1 MTPHLRE
8 SEAGGKGDLVMD
20 GKSQL
25 ASELIARS
33 PAVWIV
39 AVLLLAGA
47 TWFYWRRFRPH
58 VNALQ
63 ESLNKL
69 ATSLDVPGDGWSS
82 VRESARNASEGHDS
96 VKSAWIETEERVIHL
111 PMGDKS
117 IYVMFGSPRDI
128 WSGSGLLARSMN
140 LGLAEA
146 VPNLLVGI
154 GLLCTFFF
162 LTLAL
167 VEVLPALDPVKGQ
180 GGTQGAVFELLKAAG
195 AKFVTSLAGLLASV
209 LWAIGLRRQISRLDR
224 SAEHVLSQVTR
235 LVRSGGGE
243 LAMYSQLRTLQDLGQ
258 ATGDVKK
265 SMRDQ
270 VQATELGIGK
280 TVQLI
285 GLADNLLLET
295 RHQVNDLKQFQQSI
309 VQTTDDLRQVS
320 REHLSST
327 QSIEIKAGEQV
338 PLLEEMLNEAREQSG
353 TFKRFET
360 DLAVSLAGAI
370 TQAFSP
376 QMDAMT
382 NRLIASIDG
391 LSNKLGSMNQ
401 EALEKMLTDFSGQ
414 LRQATSS
421 EMDQLR
427 STLQE
432 LSDRLSKVGVDIGTS
447 AGKAAQDLTDAG
459 AGLSENFGAVA
470 DRLSEASSSLSESTR
485 GLSTTMSGLDS
496 TIVQAATL
504 GSHGAAFVT
513 GALQTGEN
521 VFSRLQTTSQDLG
534 QAVLA
539 IDKAAGVL
547 AEAVDSVEE
556 VAREQKNTAAIVKE
570 AVPEAAAA
578 VQSVTDL
585 LASSVRETA
594 LTMEQ
599 VKSSMTSTADTLGK
613 TVAQITTGV
622 TEYSATVA
630 ELHRT
635 MDEKMAQAI
644 GSLDKSVE
652 DLSEATE
659 ELSETLS
666 GLANRK

>member
-1 MTPHLRE
+1 MTPHPRE

-39 AVLLLAGA
+39 AVLLMAGA
-47 TWFYWRRFRPH
+47 AWFYWRWFRPH

-63 ESLNKL
+63 ESLSKL
-69 ATSLDVPGDGWSS
+69 ALSLDVPGDGWSS
-82 VRESARNASEGHDS
+82 VRESARNVSETHDA
-96 VKSAWIETEERVIHL
+96 VKSAWSETEERVIHL
-111 PMGDKS
+111 SMGDKP

-180 GGTQGAVFELLKAAG
+180 AGTQGAVFELLKAAG

-209 LWAIGLRRQISRLDR
+209 LWAIGLRRQISGLDR
-224 SAEHVLSQVTR
+224 SAERVLSQVTR

-243 LAMYSQLRTLQDLGQ
+243 LVMDSQLRTLQDLGQ
-258 ATGDVKK
+258 STGDVKK

-285 GLADNLLLET
+285 GLADNMLLET

-427 STLQE
+427 TTLQD
-432 LSDRLSKVGVDIGTS
+432 LSDRLSKVSVDIGTS

-470 DRLSEASSSLSESTR
+470 GRLSEASSSLSESTR
-485 GLSTTMSGLDS
+485 GLSTAMSGLDS

-556 VAREQKNTAAIVKE
+556 VAREQKNTATIVKE

-578 VQSVTDL
+578 VHRVTDL

>member
-1 MTPHLRE
+1 MN
-8 SEAGGKGDLVMD
+8 GGIQNTSLLI
-20 GKSQL
+20 SQ
-25 ASELIARS
+25 S
-33 PAVWIV
+33 PEVWI
-39 AVLLLAGA
+39 AAALLLVGA
-47 TWFYWRRFRPH
+47 LWTYLGWFSPRIE
-58 VNALQ
+58 ALQ
-63 ESLNKL
+63 ETLIRLTDALN
-69 ATSLDVPGDGWSS
+69 TPGDGWSS
-82 VRESARNASEGHDS
+82 VRDSARKASETHS
-96 VKSAWIETEERVIHL
+96 VVKSAWGETEERVIHL
-111 PMGDKS
+111 PVGERSM
-117 IYVMFGSPRDI
+117 YVMFGAPRDI
-128 WSGSGLLARSMN
+128 WSGSSLLSRSMN

-154 GLLCTFFF
+154 GLLLTFFF
-162 LTLAL
+162 LTQAL
-167 VEVLPALDPVKGQ
+167 VSVLPALDPQAGAQVS
-180 GGTQGAVFELLKAAG
+180 TQAAVFDLLKAAG

-209 LWAIGLRRQISRLDR
+209 LWAIFLRRRISRLNLY
-224 SAEHVLSQVTR
+224 AERVLDQLTR

-243 LAMYSQLRTLQDLGQ
+243 LAMYSQLRALQDLGQ
-258 ATGDVKK
+258 AAANV
-265 SMRDQ
+265 SQSVRSQ
-270 VQATELGIGK
+270 VQFAELGIGK
-280 TVQLI
+280 AVQQI
-285 GLADNLLLET
+285 GLTDQLLQET
-295 RHQVNDLKQFQQSI
+295 RHHVHNFQGFGQSI
-309 VQTTDDLRQVS
+309 FQFAGDIKQVS
-320 REHLSST
+320 QEHLSAT
-327 QSIEIKAGEQV
+327 QSIEAKAGEQ
-338 PLLEEMLNEAREQSG
+338 LHMLEEMLNEAREQTG

-376 QMDAMT
+376 QMQVMT
-382 NRLIASIDG
+382 NRLIAAIDG

-401 EALEKMLTDFSGQ
+401 EALEQMLKDFGGQ
-414 LRQATSS
+414 LKQATSS

-427 STLQE
+427 TTLQE
-432 LSDRLSKVGVDIGTS
+432 LSDRLSKVSLEIGTS
-447 AGKAAQDLTDAG
+447 AGKAAKDLTDAG

-470 DRLSEASSSLSESTR
+470 GNLSEASLNLGAATR
-485 GLSTTMSGLDS
+485 GLSAAMTGLDS
-496 TIVQAATL
+496 TVVEAATL
-504 GSHGAAFVT
+504 GRQGAAFVT
-513 GALQTGEN
+513 GALQTSDK

-556 VAREQKNTAAIVKE
+556 VAREQKATALVVKE

-578 VQSVTDL
+578 VQKVTDL
-585 LASSVRETA
+585 LQNSVRETA

-599 VKSSMTSTADTLGK
+599 VKNSMTSTADTLGK

-666 GLANRK
+666 GLASRK

>member
-1 MTPHLRE
+1 MN
-8 SEAGGKGDLVMD
+8 GGIQNTSLLI
-20 GKSQL
+20 SQ
-25 ASELIARS
+25 S
-33 PAVWIV
+33 PEVWI
-39 AVLLLAGA
+39 AAALLLVGA
-47 TWFYWRRFRPH
+47 LWTYLGWFSPR
-58 VNALQ
+58 VEALQ
-63 ESLNKL
+63 ETLIRLTDALN
-69 ATSLDVPGDGWSS
+69 TPGDGWSS
-82 VRESARNASEGHDS
+82 VRDSARKASETHGV
-96 VKSAWIETEERVIHL
+96 VKSAWGETEERVIHL
-111 PMGDKS
+111 PVGERSM
-117 IYVMFGSPRDI
+117 YVMFGAPRDI
-128 WSGSGLLARSMN
+128 WSGSSLLSRSMN

-154 GLLCTFFF
+154 GLLLTFFF
-162 LTLAL
+162 LTQAL
-167 VEVLPALDPVKGQ
+167 VSVLPALDPQAGAQVS
-180 GGTQGAVFELLKAAG
+180 TQAAVFDLLKAAG

-209 LWAIGLRRQISRLDR
+209 LWAIFLRRRISRLNLY
-224 SAEHVLSQVTR
+224 AERVLDQLTR

-243 LAMYSQLRTLQDLGQ
+243 LAMYSQLRALQDLGQ
-258 ATGDVKK
+258 AAANV
-265 SMRDQ
+265 SQSVRSQ
-270 VQATELGIGK
+270 VQFAELGIGK
-280 TVQLI
+280 AVQQI
-285 GLADNLLLET
+285 GLTDQLLQET
-295 RHQVNDLKQFQQSI
+295 RHHVHNFQGFGQSI
-309 VQTTDDLRQVS
+309 FQFAGDIRQVS
-320 REHLSST
+320 QEHLSST
-327 QSIEIKAGEQV
+327 KSIEAKAGEQL
-338 PLLEEMLNEAREQSG
+338 PMLEEMLNEAREQTG

-376 QMDAMT
+376 HMEVMT
-382 NRLIASIDG
+382 NRLIAAIDG

-401 EALEKMLTDFSGQ
+401 EALEQMLKDFGGQ
-414 LRQATSS
+414 LKQATSS

-427 STLQE
+427 TTLQE
-432 LSDRLSKVGVDIGTS
+432 LSDRLSKVSLEIGTS
-447 AGKAAQDLTDAG
+447 AGKAAKDLTDAG

-470 DRLSEASSSLSESTR
+470 GNLSEASLNLGAATR
-485 GLSTTMSGLDS
+485 GLSAAMTGLDS
-496 TIVQAATL
+496 TVVEAATL
-504 GSHGAAFVT
+504 GRQGAAFVT
-513 GALQTGEN
+513 GALQTSDK

-556 VAREQKNTAAIVKE
+556 VAREQKATALVVKE

-578 VQSVTDL
+578 VQKVTDL
-585 LASSVRETA
+585 LQNSVRETA

-599 VKSSMTSTADTLGK
+599 VKSSMASTADTLGK

-666 GLANRK
+666 GLASRK

>member
-1 MTPHLRE
+1 MN
-8 SEAGGKGDLVMD
+8 GGIQNTSLLI
-20 GKSQL
+20 SQ
-25 ASELIARS
+25 S
-33 PAVWIV
+33 PEVWI
-39 AVLLLAGA
+39 AAALLLVGA
-47 TWFYWRRFRPH
+47 LWTYLGWFSPR
-58 VNALQ
+58 VEALQ
-63 ESLNKL
+63 ETLIRLTDALN
-69 ATSLDVPGDGWSS
+69 TPGDGWSS
-82 VRESARNASEGHDS
+82 VRDSARKASETHGV
-96 VKSAWIETEERVIHL
+96 VKSAWGETEERVIHL
-111 PMGDKS
+111 PVGERSM
-117 IYVMFGSPRDI
+117 YVMFGAPRDI
-128 WSGSGLLARSMN
+128 WSGSSLLSRSMN

-154 GLLCTFFF
+154 GLLLTFFF
-162 LTLAL
+162 LTQAL
-167 VEVLPALDPVKGQ
+167 VSVLPALDPQAGAQVS
-180 GGTQGAVFELLKAAG
+180 TQAAVFDLLKAAG

-209 LWAIGLRRQISRLDR
+209 LWAIFLRRRISRLNLY
-224 SAEHVLSQVTR
+224 AERVLDQLTR

-243 LAMYSQLRTLQDLGQ
+243 LAMYSQLRSLQDLGQ
-258 ATGDVKK
+258 AAANV
-265 SMRDQ
+265 SQSVRSQ
-270 VQATELGIGK
+270 VQFAELGIGK
-280 TVQLI
+280 AVQQI
-285 GLADNLLLET
+285 GLTDQLLQET
-295 RHQVNDLKQFQQSI
+295 RHHVHNFQGFGQSI
-309 VQTTDDLRQVS
+309 FQFAGDIRQVS
-320 REHLSST
+320 QEHLSST
-327 QSIEIKAGEQV
+327 KSIEAKAGEQL
-338 PLLEEMLNEAREQSG
+338 PMLEEMLNEAREQTG

-376 QMDAMT
+376 QMEVMT
-382 NRLIASIDG
+382 NRLIAAIDG

-401 EALEKMLTDFSGQ
+401 EALEQMLKDFGGQ
-414 LRQATSS
+414 LKQATSS

-427 STLQE
+427 TTLQE
-432 LSDRLSKVGVDIGTS
+432 LSDRLSKVSLEIGTS
-447 AGKAAQDLTDAG
+447 AGKAAKDLTDAG

-470 DRLSEASSSLSESTR
+470 GNLSEASLNLGAATR
-485 GLSTTMSGLDS
+485 GLSAAMTGLDS
-496 TIVQAATL
+496 TVVEAATL
-504 GSHGAAFVT
+504 GRQGAAFVT
-513 GALQTGEN
+513 GALQTSDK

-556 VAREQKNTAAIVKE
+556 VAREQKATALVVKE

-578 VQSVTDL
+578 VQKVTDL
-585 LASSVRETA
+585 LQNSVRETA

-599 VKSSMTSTADTLGK
+599 VKSSMASTADTLGK

-666 GLANRK
+666 GLASRK

>member
-1 MTPHLRE
+1 
-8 SEAGGKGDLVMD
+8 
-20 GKSQL
+20 
-25 ASELIARS
+25 
-33 PAVWIV
+33 
-39 AVLLLAGA
+39 
-47 TWFYWRRFRPH
+47 
-58 VNALQ
+58 
-63 ESLNKL
+63 
-69 ATSLDVPGDGWSS
+69 
-82 VRESARNASEGHDS
+82 
-96 VKSAWIETEERVIHL
+96 
-111 PMGDKS
+111 
-117 IYVMFGSPRDI
+117 
-128 WSGSGLLARSMN
+128 MN

-154 GLLCTFFF
+154 GLLLTFFF
-162 LTLAL
+162 LTQAL
-167 VEVLPALDPVKGQ
+167 VSVLPALDPQAGAQVS
-180 GGTQGAVFELLKAAG
+180 TQAAVFDLLKAAG

-209 LWAIGLRRQISRLDR
+209 LWAIFLRRRISRLNLY
-224 SAEHVLSQVTR
+224 AERVLDQLTR

-243 LAMYSQLRTLQDLGQ
+243 LAMYSQLRSLQDLGQ
-258 ATGDVKK
+258 AAANV
-265 SMRDQ
+265 SQSVRSQ
-270 VQATELGIGK
+270 VQFAELGIGK
-280 TVQLI
+280 AVQQI
-285 GLADNLLLET
+285 GLTDQLLQET
-295 RHQVNDLKQFQQSI
+295 RHHVHNFQGFGQSI
-309 VQTTDDLRQVS
+309 FQFAGDIRQVS
-320 REHLSST
+320 QEHLSST
-327 QSIEIKAGEQV
+327 KSIEAKAGEQL
-338 PLLEEMLNEAREQSG
+338 PMLEEMLNEAREQTG

-376 QMDAMT
+376 QMEVMT
-382 NRLIASIDG
+382 NRLIAAIDG

-401 EALEKMLTDFSGQ
+401 EALEQMLKDFGGQ
-414 LRQATSS
+414 LKQATSS

-427 STLQE
+427 TTLQE
-432 LSDRLSKVGVDIGTS
+432 LSDRLSKVSLEIGTS
-447 AGKAAQDLTDAG
+447 AGKAAKDLTDAG

-470 DRLSEASSSLSESTR
+470 GNLSEASLNLGAATR
-485 GLSTTMSGLDS
+485 GLSAAMTGLDS
-496 TIVQAATL
+496 TVVEAATL
-504 GSHGAAFVT
+504 GRQGAAFVT
-513 GALQTGEN
+513 GALQTSDK

-556 VAREQKNTAAIVKE
+556 VAREQKATALVVKE

-578 VQSVTDL
+578 VQKVTDL
-585 LASSVRETA
+585 LQNSVRETA

-599 VKSSMTSTADTLGK
+599 VKSSMASTADTLGK

-666 GLANRK
+666 GLASRK

>member
-1 MTPHLRE
+1 
-8 SEAGGKGDLVMD
+8 
-20 GKSQL
+20 
-25 ASELIARS
+25 
-33 PAVWIV
+33 
-39 AVLLLAGA
+39 
-47 TWFYWRRFRPH
+47 
-58 VNALQ
+58 
-63 ESLNKL
+63 
-69 ATSLDVPGDGWSS
+69 
-82 VRESARNASEGHDS
+82 
-96 VKSAWIETEERVIHL
+96 
-111 PMGDKS
+111 
-117 IYVMFGSPRDI
+117 
-128 WSGSGLLARSMN
+128 
-140 LGLAEA
+140 
-146 VPNLLVGI
+146 
-154 GLLCTFFF
+154 
-162 LTLAL
+162 
-167 VEVLPALDPVKGQ
+167 
-180 GGTQGAVFELLKAAG
+180 
-195 AKFVTSLAGLLASV
+195 
-209 LWAIGLRRQISRLDR
+209 
-224 SAEHVLSQVTR
+224 
-235 LVRSGGGE
+235 
-243 LAMYSQLRTLQDLGQ
+243 
-258 ATGDVKK
+258 
-265 SMRDQ
+265 
-270 VQATELGIGK
+270 
-280 TVQLI
+280 
-285 GLADNLLLET
+285 
-295 RHQVNDLKQFQQSI
+295 
-309 VQTTDDLRQVS
+309 
-320 REHLSST
+320 
-327 QSIEIKAGEQV
+327 
-338 PLLEEMLNEAREQSG
+338 
-353 TFKRFET
+353 
-360 DLAVSLAGAI
+360 
-370 TQAFSP
+370 
-376 QMDAMT
+376 
-382 NRLIASIDG
+382 
-391 LSNKLGSMNQ
+391 MNQ